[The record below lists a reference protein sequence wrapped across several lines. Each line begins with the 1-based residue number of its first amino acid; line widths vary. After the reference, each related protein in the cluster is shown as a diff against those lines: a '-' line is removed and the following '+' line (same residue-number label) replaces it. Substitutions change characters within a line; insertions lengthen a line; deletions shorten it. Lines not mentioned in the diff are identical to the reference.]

1 MASIIG
7 LDIGDKRVGVAIA
20 QEGAIVARP
29 YVTYNRAQGEAEREI
44 LKLLHL
50 ESVSLIIAGLPLNQS
65 DEMTLQGERT
75 VNFCERL
82 KKRSKVGIIY
92 EDEYLSSREAQE
104 VLGASGRGRRRK
116 AEIDQI
122 SAAIILQRYL
132 DRQER

>member
-29 YVTYNRAQGEAEREI
+29 FVTYNRAQGEAEKQI
-44 LKLLHL
+44 LKLLEK
-50 ESVSLIIAGLPLNQS
+50 ESVSLIVAGLPLNQN
-65 DEMTLQGERT
+65 DEPTLQSERT
-75 VNFCERL
+75 VRFCERL

-104 VLGASGRGRRRK
+104 VLGASGRGRHRQ
-116 AEIDQI
+116 AEIDQV

-132 DRQER
+132 DRQDR